1 MAKKNK
7 DAHLKAK
14 YIESLDRL
22 TDDSL
27 PVFIESLSAEHTEV
41 IHTWVNNI
49 LEKDRA
55 GVDRLFE
62 SMTQTIK
69 YIPNFIIVAI
79 TNKYIEPPIAA
90 RITAKLKLKQS
101 VGIAS
106 SLPAAYIGET
116 AVYLES
122 EYASILLS
130 ALPEKQA
137 RKIVEFLFQ
146 YYPLKVLDIFY
157 FADSRLF
164 DLARPPIEF
173 LQIDRAQLSDQRR
186 EVFVRFE

>member
-1 MAKKNK
+1 MAKNK
-7 DAHLKAK
+7 DSHRKAK
-14 YIESLDRL
+14 HIEFLERL

-41 IHTWVNNI
+41 IHSWVSNI

-69 YIPNFIIVAI
+69 YIPNFILVAI
-79 TNKYIEPPIAA
+79 THKYIEPPIAA

-106 SLPAAYIGET
+106 GLPAAYIGET
-116 AVYLES
+116 AVYLEN

-130 ALPEKQA
+130 ALPKKQA
-137 RKIVEFLFQ
+137 KKIVEFLFES
-146 YYPLKVLDIFY
+146 YPLKVLDIFVY
-157 FADSRLF
+157 ADSNLF
-164 DLARPPIEF
+164 KLAKPPMAF
-173 LQIDRAQLSDQRR
+173 LKIDQTLLSDQRR